1 MFLLSRKG
9 ERPQSPGRLQIFK
22 EHPAFVKKAA
32 PHFALKCLLMAEKN
46 PTGHMAS
53 LRTGRWPRRLVEF
66 AARML

>member
-1 MFLLSRKG
+1 
-9 ERPQSPGRLQIFK
+9 LQIFK